1 MEIFHIHD
9 TVITKEQ
16 FSEMS
21 ASILWMAMTE
31 DCHEHH
37 HHHHNDEGT
46 PARESNFFP
55 QTSNPFRFYLFLFK
69 DLTSFKIKI
78 ITLKTQIEFNHM
90 KSFRIDF
97 FE

>member
-31 DCHEHH
+31 ECHEHH

-46 PARESNFFP
+46 PARESNFFS
-55 QTSNPFRFYLFLFK
+55 SNLKSISILFI
-69 DLTSFKIKI
+69 SFQRLDI
-78 ITLKTQIEFNHM
+78 L
-90 KSFRIDF
+90 
-97 FE
+97 